1 MKGSM
6 KLKLRFDLGWV
17 VSLMLAIS
25 FIVFGA
31 ARLSLAMEVQER
43 LSTSCQLFEKSLYT
57 ALDRGLDDKSGIV
70 TKQCI
75 NEYKKPT
82 LTIAMDLDKW
92 SYQEIYADAIKTL
105 K

>member
-6 KLKLRFDLGWV
+6 KLKFDLGWV
-17 VSLMLAIS
+17 FSVMLAIG

-31 ARLSLAMEVQER
+31 ARLSLAMEAQER
-43 LSTSCQLFEKSLYT
+43 LATSCQLFEESLYDV
-57 ALDRGLDDKSGIV
+57 LEKDPGDKRGLI

-75 NEYKKPT
+75 NEYKKST
-82 LTIAMDLDKW
+82 LSIAMDTEKW
-92 SYQEIYADAIKTL
+92 SFQEIYADALKTL